1 MGAKSEG
8 LKELAADLQKAAD
21 TVEDRGKRIVGQ
33 GCLHIKRD
41 AQRIIRAASTKGYL
55 PHYPR
60 SISYTVTSGGGSI
73 IGEIGPD
80 RAKLQGG
87 LGRII
92 EYGTVNSAPIPHLS
106 PALDAEVPRFERFVA
121 ELGESLIAGERPPEG
136 GPVTDPGGG

>member
-21 TVEDRGKRIVGQ
+21 TVVEKAKRVVGRGSNNIKKQAQ
-33 GCLHIKRD
+33 G
-41 AQRIIRAASTKGYL
+41 IIRANSHRGYL

-60 SISYTVTSGGGSI
+60 AISYDVTARGDSV

-80 RAKLQGG
+80 ASKLQGG
-87 LGRII
+87 LGRVI

-106 PALDAEVPRFERFVA
+106 PSLDAELPKTERYA
-121 ELGESLIAGERPPEG
+121 ADLGYELVMGRPGPD
-136 GPVTDPGGG
+136 GPVADPGGG